1 MAKKQDHRKKSKKI
15 GLAPGTLVYTGL
27 REKEEI
33 GIICYSYNVEE
44 VEVNIYKQDV
54 DIELL
59 KPKKDITWIDVDG
72 IHNVDLIEN
81 IGKLYNIDYLILED
95 LLNNGQRP
103 KLDEREDFIFIVLK
117 MITLKESTDEIE
129 YEQVSFILGSNF
141 LITFQEKPKD
151 IFKLIRN
158 RIDHGLGKTRKR
170 GASYLTYGLLDTI
183 VDHYFLILEKF
194 ELQIEELEDKVLN
207 QPTKE
212 DMGRI
217 MDLKQNV
224 ANFKKSISPI
234 REIAIKL
241 ENSEFFEDNV
251 KIYLKDLYDHSIVIS
266 ENTEAL
272 HTRVSELIQLYH
284 SSIGNTMNETMKVL
298 TIISTIFM
306 PLSFL
311 AGLYG
316 MNFEY
321 MPELKMKYGYYGL
334 IIIMI
339 FVMTSMIVYFRKKKW
354 W

>member
-117 MITLKESTDEIE
+117 MITLKENTDEIE

>member
-72 IHNVDLIEN
+72 IHNIDLIEN

-117 MITLKESTDEIE
+117 MITLKENTDEIE

-158 RIDHGLGKTRKR
+158 RIEHGLGKTRKR

>member
-117 MITLKESTDEIE
+117 MITLKENTDEIE

-284 SSIGNTMNETMKVL
+284 SSIGNTMNETD
-298 TIISTIFM
+298 
-306 PLSFL
+306 
-311 AGLYG
+311 
-316 MNFEY
+316 
-321 MPELKMKYGYYGL
+321 
-334 IIIMI
+334 
-339 FVMTSMIVYFRKKKW
+339 RKSVV
-354 W
+354 